1 MNNFN
6 FGKLFSFLAF
16 LAFAA
21 VSCWATA
28 ESFWLSL
35 YPWPRIICWVMAI
48 GFFVVASIGTTM
60 IVNSFNQNIFVENRG
75 WTLAGG
81 IILTLAF
88 WLICSMPTNTHTFF
102 YRSGING
109 VAKEDITTT
118 AGYLE
123 QLKSFSMSENFKIEK
138 ENKLR
143 SDVELLLGELKGEI
157 ENEAN
162 PGHGPKSKEILR
174 KFAELFEVPKI
185 EPLSYRAGV
194 PLNTIVDAYRTKI
207 YGMRDAKIRE
217 IREQQDVA
225 EARVFK
231 PLASNN
237 LDSLYN
243 AQRAIDNKDL
253 NLNNAEQ
260 VSVLNEKME
269 DGYSTIKRYAQYINN
284 WNGDDKSIYTAEKP
298 ITKVKSM
305 ISVFNVWKDML
316 TSDKYRGHG
325 LWFWV
330 VISILIDVAA
340 FIFFDLTFARR
351 AEDF

>member
-6 FGKLFSFLAF
+6 FGRLFSFLAF
-16 LAFAA
+16 IAFAA

-35 YPWPRIICWVMAI
+35 FPWPRIICWVMAI
-48 GFFVVASIGTTM
+48 GFFVVAAIGTTM

-81 IILTLAF
+81 IIITLAF

-102 YRSGING
+102 YRSGINA

-123 QLKSFSMSENFKIEK
+123 QLRGFTMSANYKTEKINNLK
-138 ENKLR
+138 NK
-143 SDVELLLGELKGEI
+143 VEMYLGELEGEI
-157 ENEAN
+157 LNEAN
-162 PGHGPKSKEILR
+162 PGDGPKAKEILR
-174 KFAELFEVPKI
+174 KFAGLFEVPKI
-185 EPLSYRAGV
+185 EPLSVATTNRRV
-194 PLNTIVDAYRTKI
+194 IVDAYRQKI
-207 YGMRDAKIRE
+207 YSMRDAKIRE
-217 IREQQDVA
+217 IEDEQEVA
-225 EARVFK
+225 EAQIFK
-231 PLASNN
+231 PLASEN
-237 LDSLYN
+237 LVTLYN
-243 AQRAIDNKDL
+243 ARTAIDNKALD
-253 NLNNAEQ
+253 LNNAEQ
-260 VSVLNEKME
+260 VNELNKALNA
-269 DGYSTIKRYAQYINN
+269 GYSTINTYSQFISF
-284 WNGDDKSIYTAEKP
+284 NGDDESFYTAEKP

-316 TSDKYRGHG
+316 TSNKYRGHG

-340 FIFFDLTFARR
+340 FIFFDIAFARR
-351 AEDF
+351 SEDF

>member
-6 FGKLFSFLAF
+6 FGRLFSFLAF
-16 LAFAA
+16 FAFAA

-35 YPWPRIICWVMAI
+35 YPWPKIICWVMAI

-60 IVNSFNQNIFVENRG
+60 IVNSFNQNIFVENRA

-81 IILTLAF
+81 IIITLAF
-88 WLICSMPTNTHTFF
+88 WLVCSMPTNTHTFF

-109 VAKEDITTT
+109 VAQEDITTT

-123 QLKSFSMSENFKIEK
+123 QLKDFTLSENYKKAKIDTLN
-138 ENKLR
+138 NK
-143 SDVELLLGELKGEI
+143 VEMLLGELEGEI
-157 ENEAN
+157 MNEAN
-162 PGHGPKSKEILR
+162 PGFGPKSKDILR
-174 KFAELFEVPKI
+174 EFAKIFEVSKI
-185 EPLSYRAGV
+185 EPLSVATANRQR
-194 PLNTIVDAYRTKI
+194 IVDAYRQKM
-207 YGMRDAKIRE
+207 YSMRDAKIRE
-217 IREQQDVA
+217 INNEQEVA

-231 PLASNN
+231 PLASKN
-237 LDSLYN
+237 LTDLYN
-243 AQRAIDNKDL
+243 AQKAIENKELDL
-253 NLNNAEQ
+253 NDAEQ
-260 VSVLNEKME
+260 VAELNTVLN
-269 DGYSTIKRYAQYINN
+269 DCYSTIKTYY
-284 WNGDDKSIYTAEKP
+284 KSINFNNNDEELYTAEKP

-316 TSDKYRGHG
+316 TSDKYHGHG

>member
-6 FGKLFSFLAF
+6 FGRLFSFLAF

-28 ESFWLSL
+28 DSFWLSL

-75 WTLAGG
+75 WTLTGG

-123 QLKSFSMSENFKIEK
+123 QLKSFSMSANYKIEK
-138 ENKLR
+138 INKLR
-143 SDVELLLGELKGEI
+143 NDVEMLLGELEGEI
-157 ENEAN
+157 MNEAN
-162 PGHGPKSKEILR
+162 PGFGPKSKDILR
-174 KFAELFEVPKI
+174 KFAVLFEVPKI
-185 EPLSYRAGV
+185 EPLSVGSANRR
-194 PLNTIVDAYRTKI
+194 TIADAYRQKI
-207 YGMRDAKIRE
+207 YSMRDAKIRE
-217 IREQQDVA
+217 IDNEQEIA
-225 EARVFK
+225 EAQIFK
-231 PLASNN
+231 PLASEN
-237 LDSLYN
+237 LVALYN
-243 AQRAIDNKDL
+243 ARTAIENKDL
-253 NLNNAEQ
+253 DLNNAEQ
-260 VSVLNEKME
+260 AEELNKVLN
-269 DGYSTIKRYAQYINN
+269 DGYSTIKTYANFVSF
-284 WNGDDKSIYTAEKP
+284 NGDDEAFYTAEKP